1 VDIGPLF
8 QQPEE
13 AARMASENDVHV
25 WASVSLAEG
34 TNALVQLSDE
44 LKKIGREDHHDR
56 RGRSDPAADYDFSS
70 QGAAAV
76 FGPRHIYPDA
86 AKEMLTQLNQALR

>member
-25 WASVSLAEG
+25 VGISSLAEG
-34 TNALVQLSDE
+34 TKRLLVQLRDE
-44 LKKIGREDHHDR
+44 LKKI
-56 RGRSDPAADYDFSS
+56 
-70 QGAAAV
+70 V
-76 FGPRHIYPDA
+76 
-86 AKEMLTQLNQALR
+86 AKTS